1 MGNLTNLSDLL
12 LSSNSL
18 SGTIPIELGNLTDN
32 LDRLWLHENS
42 LSGTI
47 PAALGNLTNLSDL
60 LLSGNSLSG
69 TIPIE
74 LGNLTDNLY
83 RLWLHENS
91 LSGSIPVEL
100 GNLTNL
106 RYLHLSGNSL
116 SGTIPIELGN
126 LTNLLSLWLSGNS
139 FSGCEP
145 ESLLSVF
152 SFNPSGLPSCVADKD
167 ILIALY
173 HATDGANW
181 TNNSNWLSAEP
192 LDDWYGVTT
201 DADGLVTGLSLASNV
216 LSGTIPAELGDLE
229 NLQTLHL
236 SGNSLKGCIPDSLFA
251 VAANDLG
258 SLSLAR
264 CSERDALVA
273 LYNATDGANWRLNN
287 KWLSDEPLGDW
298 YGVNTNSSG
307 RVTSISLD
315 NNGLNG
321 TIPSELATL
330 TELQY
335 LSLDNNSLSGAI
347 PAQLG
352 GLASLQQ
359 LSLHNNDLSGT
370 IPAQLGGLASLQ
382 QLHLQGNDLSRTIP
396 AALGNL
402 SELQQLSLENNS
414 LSGTIPAA
422 LGNLSKLQ
430 YLALDYNELSGT
442 IPAALGNLTE
452 LKVIYLGGGNS
463 FSGCVPDS
471 LYSATLNDL
480 GSLDLPPCSE
490 KAALVALYSAT
501 GGASW
506 SDNSNWLN
514 DGPLGDWYGVTT
526 DADGLVTGLS
536 LASNVTQRDDS
547 CRAGRPGEPADAAP
561 QWQQFERVYT
571 RQPVL
576 GGDQRSGQPECGA
589 LLRKGCTGCVVQC
602 DGRSQLDEQQQ
613 LAERRAAQQLVWCN
627 HRC

>member
-1 MGNLTNLSDLL
+1 MGNLSELQRLSLENNSLSGTIPIELGNLTNLSDLL

-18 SGTIPIELGNLTDN
+18 SGTIPIELGNLTN
-32 LDRLWLHENS
+32 LDRLWLQNNE
-42 LSGTI
+42 LSGEI

-173 HATDGANW
+173 HATGGANW
-181 TNNSNWLSAEP
+181 SDNSNWLSAEP

-251 VAANDLG
+251 VAAND
-258 SLSLAR
+258 
-264 CSERDALVA
+264 
-273 LYNATDGANWRLNN
+273 
-287 KWLSDEPLGDW
+287 
-298 YGVNTNSSG
+298 
-307 RVTSISLD
+307 
-315 NNGLNG
+315 
-321 TIPSELATL
+321 
-330 TELQY
+330 
-335 LSLDNNSLSGAI
+335 
-347 PAQLG
+347 
-352 GLASLQQ
+352 
-359 LSLHNNDLSGT
+359 
-370 IPAQLGGLASLQ
+370 
-382 QLHLQGNDLSRTIP
+382 
-396 AALGNL
+396 
-402 SELQQLSLENNS
+402 
-414 LSGTIPAA
+414 
-422 LGNLSKLQ
+422 
-430 YLALDYNELSGT
+430 
-442 IPAALGNLTE
+442 
-452 LKVIYLGGGNS
+452 
-463 FSGCVPDS
+463 
-471 LYSATLNDL
+471 
-480 GSLDLPPCSE
+480 
-490 KAALVALYSAT
+490 
-501 GGASW
+501 
-506 SDNSNWLN
+506 
-514 DGPLGDWYGVTT
+514 
-526 DADGLVTGLS
+526 
-536 LASNVTQRDDS
+536 
-547 CRAGRPGEPADAAP
+547 
-561 QWQQFERVYT
+561 
-571 RQPVL
+571 
-576 GGDQRSGQPECGA
+576 SGQPESGA
-589 LLRKGCTGCVVQC
+589 LLRKGCVGCAVQC
-602 DGRSQLDEQQQ
+602 DGRSQLEAQQQ
-613 LAERRAAQQLVWCN
+613 VVERRAARRLVRSQ
-627 HRC
+627 HQ